1 MFQNIGPI
9 GLLLIVIVALILFGP
24 NKLPELGRAFGRT
37 LREFKEGTKE
47 LLKDDDGQKGSRNTA
62 AARETRT
69 EVEGE
74 FSEVSTSASTQQ
86 QPEQQR
92 PADSAKDRRLPD

>member
-1 MFQNIGPI
+1 MLQNIGPI

-47 LLKDDDGQKGSRNTA
+47 LLKDDDKDKSEAEKGSQSA
-62 AARETRT
+62 AANRVEPKVVEAEYT
-69 EVEGE
+69 EVK
-74 FSEVSTSASTQQ
+74 SDAPQQSADKQNQ
-86 QPEQQR
+86 
-92 PADSAKDRRLPD
+92 DKRLPD

>member
-1 MFQNIGPI
+1 MFQNIGPV

-47 LLKDDDGQKGSRNTA
+47 LLKEEDKPDPSKSSQPRNN
-62 AARETRT
+62 
-69 EVEGE
+69 VEGE
-74 FSEVSTSASTQQ
+74 FTEVRSSTA
-86 QPEQQR
+86 EQ
-92 PADSAKDRRLPD
+92 PADSAKEKRLPD

>member
-9 GLLLIVIVALILFGP
+9 GLLLIVIIALILFGP

-47 LLKDDDGQKGSRNTA
+47 LLKDDEGEKGSRNTS
-62 AARETRT
+62 AARETRN
-69 EVEGE
+69 EVEGQ
-74 FSEVSTSASTQQ
+74 FTEVRTSAASEQSV
-86 QPEQQR
+86 EQQR
-92 PADSAKDRRLPD
+92 PSDSAKDRRLPD

>member
-1 MFQNIGPI
+1 MFQNIGPV

-47 LLKDDDGQKGSRNTA
+47 LLKDEDVEKGSRNNA

-69 EVEGE
+69 EVEGQ
-74 FSEVSTSASTQQ
+74 FTEVKQTE
-86 QPEQQR
+86 EQQ
-92 PADSAKDRRLPD
+92 KDRRLPD